1 MKLHP
6 AIVRLGDELRAKPM
20 LRVGVWLIAAILLFY
35 CIADVQSGRLSA
47 VASEYAVT
55 ADRLS
60 RSRALLERQDW
71 NERVAT
77 ARGTEEVLAARFWHA
92 ENPGLAQARLRTELT
107 ALMEELHV
115 DQLRIKL
122 GLSQPVDD
130 VPSRRDAGELWR
142 IQAQITGLAPR
153 RGILRIVHAIAS
165 HPNKLVEEQLNI
177 TRPRTDTWGNTRFDM
192 LVSAYFLMGELVGE
206 PMGEPKDD
214 PVGEPD
220 DDTAATASREP

>member
-6 AIVRLGDELRAKPM
+6 AIVRLGDELGAKPV

-35 CIADVQSGRLSA
+35 FIADVQSGRLSA
-47 VASEYAVT
+47 VASEHAVT
-55 ADRLS
+55 TDRLS

-71 NERVAT
+71 DERVAA
-77 ARGTEEVLAARFWHA
+77 ARATEEALAVRFWHA
-92 ENPGLAQARLRTELT
+92 ENPGLAQAQLRTELT

-115 DQLRIKL
+115 DRPRIKL

-130 VPSRRDAGELWR
+130 VPSRPDAGELWQ
-142 IQAQITGLAPR
+142 IQAQITGLSPR
-153 RGILRIVHAIAS
+153 RGILRVVHAVAS

-192 LVSAYFLMGELVGE
+192 LVSAYFLIGELVRD
-206 PMGEPKDD
+206 PKDD
-214 PVGEPD
+214 PMDEAD
-220 DDTAATASREP
+220 DDSAATASPEP